1 MGKLIDSAVSHFSNK
16 EIRTLRV
23 EEWDTTLY
31 SKNLSLDDKAKW
43 FARSDGDNSDYLVY
57 ALIFGVTDKDGEA
70 VFDIG
75 DKVKLKKHV
84 DPWISYQFSS
94 IYGEN
99 SRIEG
104 QGFITCCNNI
114 KF

>member
-1 MGKLIDSAVSHFSNK
+1 MGKLIDSAVSHFSSK

-84 DPWISYQFSS
+84 DP
-94 IYGEN
+94 EVL
-99 SRIEG
+99 SRVANFVLDTVDAEDAEK
-104 QGFITCCNNI
+104 N
-114 KF
+114 